1 MSRFFFIFATCPK
14 IFMEKKELTIT
25 TLSHS
30 LAQSQNYAVILG
42 EINGNK
48 KLPILIGSFEA
59 QAIAV
64 AMENMEPNRPLTHDL
79 FKNVLV
85 ALNVV
90 LKEVIISN
98 LIEGIFYSQLVCL
111 QNGKEI
117 LVDSRTSDAI
127 ALAVRFKCPI
137 FAYQNILDEAGV
149 VLENENLEDEDDD
162 DDMIN
167 EDDPLGNY
175 SQEDLQDLLNDALS
189 NEDYEQAA
197 IIRDE
202 INKRIK

>member
-1 MSRFFFIFATCPK
+1 
-14 IFMEKKELTIT
+14 MEKKELTIT
-25 TLSHS
+25 PLSHS

-162 DDMIN
+162 DNMIN

-189 NEDYEQAA
+189 KEDYEQAA

>member
-162 DDMIN
+162 DNMIN

>member
-1 MSRFFFIFATCPK
+1 
-14 IFMEKKELTIT
+14 MEKKELTIT

-162 DDMIN
+162 DNMIN

-189 NEDYEQAA
+189 KEDYEQAA

>member
-1 MSRFFFIFATCPK
+1 
-14 IFMEKKELTIT
+14 MEKKELTIT

>member
-1 MSRFFFIFATCPK
+1 
-14 IFMEKKELTIT
+14 MEKKELTIT

-162 DDMIN
+162 DNMIN